1 MFYENMLFFLKLEG
15 KFQGAIS
22 ITSLTYLPNNIML
35 LKNTGPLSEYY
46 SKQSKAN
53 SIQLQILI
61 QRISSKFML
70 ITGSKRFLKTLREA
84 GLLRAVTVNKVPEQG
99 AVWVLLPA
107 EWLPSSAEITSN
119 ERSLISTYGAQ
130 LIIYGLEIYKM
141 RKYAFLNFK
150 NGEGIEWLSL
160 ELRGGQKLCNK

>member
-1 MFYENMLFFLKLEG
+1 
-15 KFQGAIS
+15 
-22 ITSLTYLPNNIML
+22 ML

-84 GLLRAVTVNKVPEQG
+84 GLLRALTVNEVPEQG

-107 EWLPSSAEITSN
+107 EWLSSSAEITSN

-160 ELRGGQKLCNK
+160 ELGEGQKLCNK